1 MKFRSLGALCA
12 AVVAALFSEDC
23 SSGSGEPVLPEEDLG
38 IELTL
43 QTVSPVE
50 SKLEIPM
57 RISGLSR
64 VNYMSIDKVTGDG
77 TQNTKYYKR
86 VLSGDSLYRY
96 TMLPTDPEEFSF
108 EFFLMGTD
116 GVASERVSV
125 KVDNRRGD
133 GEAKYNRLVISNFR
147 VVSRV
152 TGREN
157 NGHDGLPA
165 VLFTVN
171 NNTDSRYN
179 VGGTDLG
186 IVWEITPGYYGLFF
200 GDTFGNDFNPNFS
213 APGPNGG
220 FWRSNVLLFSD
231 DTDLSD
237 GLRISGAALDDWG
250 NARQIV
256 QSAHNTSGTGD
267 YTSIPTSAVHA
278 NGKEYVH
285 FFNIKTWDGW
295 VTNYSGMYRSS
306 DGGGTWSPVGSIRW
320 GGESFFGQVGFCNIG
335 DGYVYVVGTQSG
347 RDSKPRLARV
357 REGDIEAQ
365 SKYEFW
371 NGSAWKQGEES
382 AAVTLIDDV
391 AGELSV
397 AYLPEFEKWVI
408 LYFNAPRYEITMR
421 YADSVTGPWSEP
433 ITVASGVTYPQLYG
447 SFIHPLSLEEG
458 GKLYFIMSMWLPYN
472 TYLVSVDVK
481 GYR

>member
-1 MKFRSLGALCA
+1 MRFFSPSVLCA
-12 AVVAALFSEDC
+12 GVVAALCLWGCKPS
-23 SSGSGEPVLPEEDLG
+23 PEEQVIPDAPG
-38 IELTL
+38 ISLTVE
-43 QTVSPVE
+43 TVSPVDG
-50 SKLEIPM
+50 KLEVPM
-57 RISGLSR
+57 RISGLSG
-64 VNYMSIDKVTGDG
+64 VNYLSIDKVTESG
-77 TQNTKYYKR
+77 TQNIKYYKR
-86 VLSGDSLYRY
+86 VLSEEYVYRY

-108 EFFLMGTD
+108 IFFLMGTD
-116 GVASERVSV
+116 GTTSEPVSV
-125 KVDNRRGD
+125 KVDNRRGE
-133 GEAKYNRLVISNFR
+133 GEAKYSHLSISNLR
-147 VVSRV
+147 MVSRV
-152 TGREN
+152 TGQEN

-165 VLFTVN
+165 VQFTVN
-171 NNTDSRYN
+171 NNTGTQYN

-186 IVWEITPGYYGLFF
+186 IVWEIAPGFYGLFF
-200 GDTFGNDFNPNFS
+200 GDTFGNDFQPNFS

-220 FWRSNVLLFSD
+220 AWRSNVLLFSD

-237 GLRISGAALDDWG
+237 GLRISGAAMDTWG
-250 NARQIV
+250 HARQIV

-267 YTSIPTSAVHA
+267 YTSIPTAAVHA

-285 FFNIKTWDGW
+285 FFNLKTWDGW

-306 DGGGTWSPVGSIRW
+306 DGGGSWNPVGTIRW

-335 DGYVYVVGTQSG
+335 DGYVYMVGTQSG

-357 REGDIEAQ
+357 RETDIEVQ

-371 NGSAWKQGEES
+371 NGSTWKQGDEN
-382 AAVTLIDDV
+382 AAVTLIDDQ

-408 LYFNAPRYEITMR
+408 LYFNGPRYEITMR
-421 YADSVTGPWSEP
+421 YADNVTGPWSGP
-433 ITVASGVTYPQLYG
+433 MTVASGLTYPQLYG
-447 SFIHPLSLEEG
+447 SFIHPLSLQEG

-472 TYLVSVDVK
+472 TYLMSVDVK